1 MCAFGRTFLF
11 WDTAIIYPSIFQV
24 NFHSMSFLEQI
35 NAYISGEDVSQRPMG
50 RECVKRNVGDSV
62 RTFLEGDGRS
72 RGSLQRGRSRVLD
85 SVARGR
91 GTSEELHEVACALTS
106 MSRSDRREYLTRVTP
121 SSRRLLLDEGSRI
134 RRCVTDSCIQYSPE
148 VCWAI
153 SRVIDR
159 DDARG
164 YEYLNANRSK
174 LPDEVKVWL
183 DAFNTDRHSTEAME
197 AMEKLGPYRLVQDD
211 SRVQAFLEGASNQ
224 ETELNDIVNNAVS
237 QTEVLSEKTQEV
249 LEDVNE
255 QAVDMA
261 STFLETMMDMY
272 EANISNVVASEVE
285 SVAEEG
291 ALGVLEQ
298 GIEES
303 DVEAEIDPQAQ
314 VSGEEVTVEVS
325 KEPKEEPKE
334 EPADGDVQDSVE
346 DQRGVVN
353 REKGGF
359 MPVHKTKRV
368 DDADEAFEYVVHG
381 TFDQDD
387 ADWRERSEATD
398 WEHTDLYRIQP
409 RREYLGLQEDGS
421 YGVRYFSPSGINS
434 EVMTLHEKD
443 YKRNLERDRE
453 LHGEDGRKR
462 LGASGYVSDSAE
474 YPAVP
479 VAVGTQVQ
487 VSYMGNLYNGRIA
500 SAGNGCV
507 VVEGLPFEYFSARSQ
522 AGCFTGTSADMMF
535 PFGESI
541 MIIEDVPMPSDE
553 QPLVAEE
560 APVLEGESADV
571 VVEEQ
576 PTDEV
581 IEESE
586 TEVELGD
593 STAKIEDA
601 TDEEL
606 AEKFTDLNRAVFAS
620 EYMDV
625 SLDDL
630 EQADDEGK
638 GYKAPDGHTMYFYER
653 EELEDAGLMA
663 GDKYDEEVGYFIF
676 DGDKMQPVDYRE
688 VSQPVFNQD
697 YEGADALLMASDADI
712 KSLEGIDKLRIQLS
726 NLIPAVKKKGSR
738 GKGLPMYSWNDYG
751 ITINRIPKGRG
762 FVSPE
767 EHTALALVRNFSDG
781 TSNVVAFFY
790 PTEGFRELFE
800 RINAGEYTDS
810 DFDAMFPEDKDDFHR
825 IAQSLVN
832 GAISEGLIKKEDQD
846 TLRMSLRNVI
856 TDAAD
861 FLYSVDRIID
871 EVLSGK
877 DFVRSDEAESIMADA
892 DGDDQYIIFMDSEST
907 DVIPASEAKT
917 YLKANLGRFDSLFKD
932 LGIEILN
939 DVDDATEQP
948 ITDADGVTTMADVSA
963 GVPAVI
969 EEEVKVKEDE
979 LSGNTWS
986 FLNDAVE
993 QWGKDYCFELGQN
1006 PETSQLVD
1014 AAKVLSA
1021 SISDVLKD
1029 VRLDASVPR
1038 ILCRDQRFIDVKADG
1053 VYVGTVLFVY
1063 QTSDSGIDAFASGI
1077 AEAAVQLAHKI
1088 YDRVEVTEEVEV
1100 KDANDGEML
1109 SEAAKDE
1116 VITAVERE
1124 IKEGLEAKGIVIE
1137 DSVSI
1142 DIDKVKDGGVNT
1154 FDIPHTASTFHKV
1167 RDTKRVMDSVLAVAS
1182 ESLGERVTNALY
1194 RSLQKSSSKR
1204 AQEKVRKVVDTAIL
1218 MGELDLV
1225 CPELYKERLT
1235 DSHWVC
1241 DSAHTVMQ
1249 AFGQSVDG
1257 VADSRCLLA
1266 TEPFECADRKITSFK
1281 VGSRELFL
1289 LQ

>member
-11 WDTAIIYPSIFQV
+11 RRTAIIYPSIFQV

-72 RGSLQRGRSRVLD
+72 RGSLQRGRSRVMD

-174 LPDEVKVWL
+174 LPDEVKIWL
-183 DAFNTDRHSTEAME
+183 DAFNVDRHSTEAME
-197 AMEKLGPYRLVQDD
+197 AMEKLGPYRLVKDD

-224 ETELNDIVNNAVS
+224 ETELNNIVNNAVS

-272 EANISNVVASEVE
+272 EANISDVVASEVE

-298 GIEES
+298 GIEER
-303 DVEAEIDPQAQ
+303 DVEAETDPQVQ
-314 VSGEEVTVEVS
+314 VSEEEATEEVT
-325 KEPKEEPKE
+325 EEPK
-334 EPADGDVQDSVE
+334 DDDVQDSVE
-346 DQRGVVN
+346 DQRGMVN

-368 DDADEAFEYVVHG
+368 DDADENFEYVVHG

-421 YGVRYFSPSGINS
+421 YGVRYFSPSGTSS

-462 LGASGYVSDSAE
+462 LDVSGYVSDSAE

-522 AGCFTGTSADMMF
+522 AGCFTGTTADMMF

-571 VVEEQ
+571 VVEDQ
-576 PTDEV
+576 PINPPVDEV
-581 IEESE
+581 VEESE

-653 EELEDAGLMA
+653 EELEGAGLMA

-676 DGDKMQPVDYRE
+676 DGDKMQPVDYHE
-688 VSQPVFNQD
+688 ASQPVFNQD
-697 YEGADALLMASDADI
+697 YEGADALFMVSDEDI
-712 KSLEGIDKLRIQLS
+712 KSLEGIDKLRIQLG
-726 NLIPAVKKKGSR
+726 NLIPAVKKQGSR

-751 ITINRIPKGRG
+751 ITINRISKGRD
-762 FVSPE
+762 FVPKE

-877 DFVRSDEAESIMADA
+877 DFVRSDEAESIMADT

-907 DVIPASEAKT
+907 DVIPASEAKA

-1100 KDANDGEML
+1100 KDADDGEML

-1204 AQEKVRKVVDTAIL
+1204 AQQKVRKVVDTAIL

-1266 TEPFECADRKITSFK
+1266 TEPFECADRKVTSFK

>member
-72 RGSLQRGRSRVLD
+72 RGSLQRGRSRVMD

-183 DAFNTDRHSTEAME
+183 DAFNADRHSTEAME
-197 AMEKLGPYRLVQDD
+197 AMEKLGPYRLVKDD

-272 EANISNVVASEVE
+272 EANISDVVASEVE
-285 SVAEEG
+285 SVAKEG
-291 ALGVLEQ
+291 TLGVLEQ
-298 GIEES
+298 GVEES

-314 VSGEEVTVEVS
+314 VSGEEVLKEVTE
-325 KEPKEEPKE
+325 EPKEEPK
-334 EPADGDVQDSVE
+334 DDDVQDSVE
-346 DQRGVVN
+346 DQRGMVN

-359 MPVHKTKRV
+359 MPVRKTKRV
-368 DDADEAFEYVVHG
+368 DDADEDFEYVVHG

-479 VAVGTQVQ
+479 VAVGAQVQ

-535 PFGESI
+535 PYGESI

-576 PTDEV
+576 PIDEV
-581 IEESE
+581 VEESE

-593 STAKIEDA
+593 STDKIEDA

-688 VSQPVFNQD
+688 ASQPVFNQD
-697 YEGADALLMASDADI
+697 YEGADALLMVSDEDI
-712 KSLEGIDKLRIQLS
+712 KSLEGIDKLRIQLG
-726 NLIPAVKKKGSR
+726 NLIPAVKKQRSR

-781 TSNVVAFFY
+781 TSSVVAFFY

-810 DFDAMFPEDKDDFHR
+810 DFDAMFPEYKDDFHR

-907 DVIPASEAKT
+907 DVIPASEAKA

-1182 ESLGERVTNALY
+1182 ESMGERVTNALY

>member
-11 WDTAIIYPSIFQV
+11 WGTAIIYPSIFQV

-72 RGSLQRGRSRVLD
+72 RGSLQRGRSRVMD

-183 DAFNTDRHSTEAME
+183 DAFNVDRHSTEAME
-197 AMEKLGPYRLVQDD
+197 AMEKLGPYRLVKDD
-211 SRVQAFLEGASNQ
+211 SRVQAFLEGASDQ
-224 ETELNDIVNNAVS
+224 ETELNNIANNAVS

-272 EANISNVVASEVE
+272 EANVSDVVASEVE
-285 SVAEEG
+285 SVAKEG

-303 DVEAEIDPQAQ
+303 DVEAETDPQVQ
-314 VSGEEVTVEVS
+314 VSEEEATE
-325 KEPKEEPKE
+325 
-334 EPADGDVQDSVE
+334 GDVQDSVE
-346 DQRGVVN
+346 DQRGMVN

-359 MPVHKTKRV
+359 MPVRKTKRV
-368 DDADEAFEYVVHG
+368 DDADEDFEYVIHG

-421 YGVRYFSPSGINS
+421 YGVRYFSPSGTNS

-462 LGASGYVSDSAE
+462 LDASGYVSDSAE

-479 VAVGTQVQ
+479 VAVGAQVQ

-522 AGCFTGTSADMMF
+522 AGCFTGTTVDMMF

-576 PTDEV
+576 PIDEV
-581 IEESE
+581 VEESE

-653 EELEDAGLMA
+653 EELKDAGLMA

-676 DGDKMQPVDYRE
+676 DGNKMQPVDYHE
-688 VSQPVFNQD
+688 ASQPVFNQD
-697 YEGADALLMASDADI
+697 YEGADALLEVSDEDI

-726 NLIPAVKKKGSR
+726 NLIPAVKKQGSR

-762 FVSPE
+762 FVSTE

-781 TSNVVAFFY
+781 TSEIAAFFY

-800 RINAGEYTDS
+800 RINEGEYTNS

-832 GAISEGLIKKEDQD
+832 GAISEGLIKEEDQD

-861 FLYSVDRIID
+861 FLYSVDRVID

-907 DVIPASEAKT
+907 DVIPASEAKA

-979 LSGNTWS
+979 LSGSTWS

-1014 AAKVLSA
+1014 AAKVLSV
-1021 SISDVLKD
+1021 SISEVLKD

-1100 KDANDGEML
+1100 KDADDGEML

-1204 AQEKVRKVVDTAIL
+1204 AQQKVRKVVDTAIL

-1266 TEPFECADRKITSFK
+1266 TEPFECADRKVTSFK

>member
-11 WDTAIIYPSIFQV
+11 WGIVIIYPSIFQV

-72 RGSLQRGRSRVLD
+72 RGSLQRGRSRVMD

-174 LPDEVKVWL
+174 LPDEVRVWL
-183 DAFNTDRHSTEAME
+183 DAFNVDRHSVEAME
-197 AMEKLGPYRLVQDD
+197 AMEKLGPYRLVKDD
-211 SRVQAFLEGASNQ
+211 SRVQAFLEGASDQ

-272 EANISNVVASEVE
+272 EANISDVVASEVE

-298 GIEES
+298 GIEER
-303 DVEAEIDPQAQ
+303 DVEAETDPQVQ
-314 VSGEEVTVEVS
+314 VSEEEVT
-325 KEPKEEPKE
+325 EEPTE
-334 EPADGDVQDSVE
+334 GDVQDSVE
-346 DQRGVVN
+346 DQRGMVN

-359 MPVHKTKRV
+359 MPVRKTKRV
-368 DDADEAFEYVVHG
+368 DDADEDFEYVVHG

-421 YGVRYFSPSGINS
+421 YGVRYFSPSGTNS

-479 VAVGTQVQ
+479 VAVGAQVQ

-522 AGCFTGTSADMMF
+522 AGCFTGTTADMMF

-571 VVEEQ
+571 VVEDQ
-576 PTDEV
+576 PIDAV
-581 IEESE
+581 VEESE

-653 EELEDAGLMA
+653 EELKDAGLMA

-676 DGDKMQPVDYRE
+676 DGNKMQPTDYRE
-688 VSQPVFNQD
+688 TSQPVFNQD
-697 YEGADALLMASDADI
+697 YEGADALLEVSDEDI
-712 KSLEGIDKLRIQLS
+712 KLLEGIDKLRIQLS
-726 NLIPAVKKKGSR
+726 NLIPAVKKQGSR

-762 FVSPE
+762 FVSNE

-810 DFDAMFPEDKDDFHR
+810 DFSAMFPEDKDDFHR

-861 FLYSVDRIID
+861 FLYSVDRVID

-892 DGDDQYIIFMDSEST
+892 DGDDEYIIFMDSEST
-907 DVIPASEAKT
+907 DVIPASEAKA

-939 DVDDATEQP
+939 DVDDTTEQP

-1063 QTSDSGIDAFASGI
+1063 QTSDSGIDTFASGI

-1204 AQEKVRKVVDTAIL
+1204 AQQKVRKVVDTAIL

-1266 TEPFECADRKITSFK
+1266 TEPFECADRKVTSFK

>member
-11 WDTAIIYPSIFQV
+11 RDTAIIYPSIFQV

-72 RGSLQRGRSRVLD
+72 RGSLQRGRSRVMD

-183 DAFNTDRHSTEAME
+183 DAFNVDRHSTEAME
-197 AMEKLGPYRLVQDD
+197 ATEKLGPYRLVKDD

-224 ETELNDIVNNAVS
+224 ETELNNIVNNAVS

-272 EANISNVVASEVE
+272 EANISDVVASEVE

-314 VSGEEVTVEVS
+314 MSGEEATEEVT
-325 KEPKEEPKE
+325 EEST
-334 EPADGDVQDSVE
+334 DGDVQDSVE
-346 DQRGVVN
+346 DQRGMVN
-353 REKGGF
+353 REKGGY
-359 MPVHKTKRV
+359 MPVRKTKRV
-368 DDADEAFEYVVHG
+368 DDTDEDFEYVVHG

-479 VAVGTQVQ
+479 VAVGAQVQ

-571 VVEEQ
+571 VVEDQ
-576 PTDEV
+576 PIGEV

-586 TEVELGD
+586 MEVELGD

-653 EELEDAGLMA
+653 EELEGAGLMA

-676 DGDKMQPVDYRE
+676 DGDKMQPVDYHE
-688 VSQPVFNQD
+688 ASQPVFNQD
-697 YEGADALLMASDADI
+697 YEGADALLEVSDADI

-762 FVSPE
+762 YISPE

-810 DFDAMFPEDKDDFHR
+810 DFSAMFPEDKDDFHR

-861 FLYSVDRIID
+861 FLYSVDRVID

-892 DGDDQYIIFMDSEST
+892 DGDDEYIIFMDSEST
-907 DVIPASEAKT
+907 DVIPASEAKA

-939 DVDDATEQP
+939 DVDDTTEQP

-986 FLNDAVE
+986 SLNDAVE

-1182 ESLGERVTNALY
+1182 ESLGERMTNALY
-1194 RSLQKSSSKR
+1194 RSLQKSGSKR
-1204 AQEKVRKVVDTAIL
+1204 AQQKVRKVVDTAIL

>member
-11 WDTAIIYPSIFQV
+11 WGTAIIYPSIFQV

-72 RGSLQRGRSRVLD
+72 RGSLQRGRSRVMD

-197 AMEKLGPYRLVQDD
+197 ATEKLGPYRLVKDD

-224 ETELNDIVNNAVS
+224 ETELNNIVNNAVS

-272 EANISNVVASEVE
+272 EANISDVVASEVE

-298 GIEES
+298 GIEER
-303 DVEAEIDPQAQ
+303 DVEAETDPQVQ
-314 VSGEEVTVEVS
+314 VSEEEATEEVT
-325 KEPKEEPKE
+325 EEPTG
-334 EPADGDVQDSVE
+334 EPTDDDVQDSVE
-346 DQRGVVN
+346 DQRGMVN

-359 MPVHKTKRV
+359 MPVRKTKRV
-368 DDADEAFEYVVHG
+368 DDADEDFEYVVHG

-434 EVMTLHEKD
+434 EVITLHEKD

-462 LGASGYVSDSAE
+462 LDVSGYVSDSAE

-479 VAVGTQVQ
+479 VAVGAQVQ

-522 AGCFTGTSADMMF
+522 AGCFTGTTADMMF

-553 QPLVAEE
+553 HPLVAEE
-560 APVLEGESADV
+560 APALEGESADV
-571 VVEEQ
+571 VVEDQ
-576 PTDEV
+576 PIDEV
-581 IEESE
+581 VEESE

-676 DGDKMQPVDYRE
+676 DGDKMQPVDYHE
-688 VSQPVFNQD
+688 ASQPVFNQD
-697 YEGADALLMASDADI
+697 YEGADALLEASDADI

-751 ITINRIPKGRG
+751 IIINRIPKGRG

-781 TSNVVAFFY
+781 TSDVVAFFY

-800 RINAGEYTDS
+800 RINEGEYTNS
-810 DFDAMFPEDKDDFHR
+810 DFSAMFPEDKDDFHR

-861 FLYSVDRIID
+861 FLYSIDRVID

-907 DVIPASEAKT
+907 DVIPASEAKA

-948 ITDADGVTTMADVSA
+948 ITDADGVTTMADISA

-1100 KDANDGEML
+1100 KDADDSEML

-1194 RSLQKSSSKR
+1194 RSLQKSGSKR
-1204 AQEKVRKVVDTAIL
+1204 AQQKVRKVVDTAIL

-1266 TEPFECADRKITSFK
+1266 TEPFECADRKTTSFK